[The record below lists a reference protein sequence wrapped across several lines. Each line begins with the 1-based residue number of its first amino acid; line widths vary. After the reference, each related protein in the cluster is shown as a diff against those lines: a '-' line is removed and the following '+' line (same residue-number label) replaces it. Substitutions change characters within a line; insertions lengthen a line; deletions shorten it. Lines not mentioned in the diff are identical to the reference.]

1 MAAEW
6 WWFLVLNA
14 IVAAIAIL
22 SSRSGRPPLPSP
34 RSGATIT
41 RRASSVMLQR
51 LRSFSIFSFPSAC
64 FQTGPFLQPDEG
76 AATAQETVKP
86 AVPSTPIESPSLR
99 VLVLAPPAPAPAAE
113 EEDNEEEDDPNAM
126 SMDEAY
132 ALVVAGRQRP
142 ESEREEAARQS
153 DVDAKADEFI
163 QGFKDDLRQQRLN
176 SIFNY
181 TQMLKQR
188 ALGRGRP

>member
-22 SSRSGRPPLPSP
+22 SSRFGRPPLPSP
-34 RSGATIT
+34 RSGGVIT

-64 FQTGPFLQPDEG
+64 FHTGPFFQPD
-76 AATAQETVKP
+76 ATAHETVEP
-86 AVPSTPIESPSLR
+86 AVPSPTPIKSTSSR
-99 VLVLAPPAPAPAAE
+99 VLVLPSPAPAPAAE
-113 EEDNEEEDDPNAM
+113 ENEDNEEEDDPNAM

-142 ESEREEAARQS
+142 ESEREEAARKS
-153 DVDAKADEFI
+153 DVDAKAEEFI

-188 ALGRGRP
+188 ALGRGR